1 MVADIFLGISLI
13 IFATIIGSFGA
24 LFLKFASR
32 HVHRNN
38 IKVLFQPML
47 YLGIFLYGISALIFV
62 FALKFGDLSALYPV
76 VALSYVW
83 ISLLSIKFLKEKMND
98 IKWFGILLILIGV
111 ILIGLG
117 A

>member
-1 MVADIFLGISLI
+1 MVSDLVVGILLTA
-13 IFATIIGSFGA
+13 FATLIGSVGA
-24 LFLKFASR
+24 LSLKFASR
-32 HVHRNN
+32 YVHRNPLM
-38 IKVLFQPML
+38 VLKRPIL
-47 YLGIFLYGISALIFV
+47 YVGILFYGISALIFV

-76 VALSYVW
+76 AALSYIW

-111 ILIGLG
+111 VLIGLG